1 MNQKENE
8 FENSSGQNCSQ
19 EAQQPGWN
27 GPDGSERMTA
37 EASGL
42 GSEPS
47 NQDESADRQA
57 GQGAYSASKEP
68 FSSAETDRPEG
79 EPFLGQQTAGPSTPP
94 TV

>member
-8 FENSSGQNCSQ
+8 FENSSGQENCSQ
-19 EAQQPGWN
+19 EAQQPDWN

-47 NQDESADRQA
+47 NQEDGSAARQA
-57 GQGAYSASKEP
+57 GQGAC
-68 FSSAETDRPEG
+68 
-79 EPFLGQQTAGPSTPP
+79 
-94 TV
+94 